1 MALHHADGAFI
12 GEAVSKEGRRHNDC
26 QNTEGLEQLCRLQA
40 VILMGSHNGGVRHD
54 PAQVKGR
61 IAQDKIKMR
70 LGLIVPNVTLYD
82 VCLRV
87 ELSGNSAGI
96 GIDLTSVG
104 SILVRQKIEE
114 ISHAAGEIC
123 YQICVGE
130 AQGRNDHFAQGRRCE
145 KLAVF
150 QLLFRRAECVV
161 VFIVAAPQ
169 PMQAAIS
176 GIAIENILVGHTGLL
191 TGFALQ
197 QAENLLI
204 QLSALL
210 LRPSFRVI
218 FVFHIQNH
226 ILFVNG
232 GRTPKNGILPLKCME
247 SRSIQRMKRRNDP
260 QPHLRGAVC
269 AGNIAPA
276 FLCGVSVDF
285 LDAAAVQTEPHENMG
300 PIRLFSQFDRHC

>member
-1 MALHHADGAFI
+1 
-12 GEAVSKEGRRHNDC
+12 
-26 QNTEGLEQLCRLQA
+26 
-40 VILMGSHNGGVRHD
+40 
-54 PAQVKGR
+54 
-61 IAQDKIKMR
+61 MR

-176 GIAIENILVGHTGLL
+176 GIAIENVLVCQTGLL
-191 TGFALQ
+191 AGTALQ

-210 LRPSFRVI
+210 LRPPFRVI
-218 FVFHIQNH
+218 FVFHVQNH

-232 GRTPKNGILPLKCME
+232 GEDAENRHPPLEMYRKQVNTAYETP
-247 SRSIQRMKRRNDP
+247 Q
-260 QPHLRGAVC
+260 
-269 AGNIAPA
+269 
-276 FLCGVSVDF
+276 
-285 LDAAAVQTEPHENMG
+285 
-300 PIRLFSQFDRHC
+300 

>member
-1 MALHHADGAFI
+1 M
-12 GEAVSKEGRRHNDC
+12 RR
-26 QNTEGLEQLCRLQA
+26 
-40 VILMGSHNGGVRHD
+40 HNGGVRHD

-61 IAQDKIKMR
+61 IAQDKIKMH

-191 TGFALQ
+191 TGFAL
-197 QAENLLI
+197 
-204 QLSALL
+204 
-210 LRPSFRVI
+210 
-218 FVFHIQNH
+218 
-226 ILFVNG
+226 
-232 GRTPKNGILPLKCME
+232 
-247 SRSIQRMKRRNDP
+247 
-260 QPHLRGAVC
+260 
-269 AGNIAPA
+269 
-276 FLCGVSVDF
+276 
-285 LDAAAVQTEPHENMG
+285 
-300 PIRLFSQFDRHC
+300 

>member
-1 MALHHADGAFI
+1 M
-12 GEAVSKEGRRHNDC
+12 R
-26 QNTEGLEQLCRLQA
+26 
-40 VILMGSHNGGVRHD
+40 SHNGGVRHD

-61 IAQDKIKMR
+61 IAQDNIKMR
-70 LGLIVPNVTLYD
+70 LRLIVPNVTLYD

-87 ELSGNSAGI
+87 ELSGNGAGV
-96 GIDLTSVG
+96 GIDLTAVG
-104 SILVRQKIEE
+104 VAFIWQEIEE
-114 ISHAAGEIC
+114 IPHAAGEIC

-150 QLLFRRAECVV
+150 QFLFRRAECVV
-161 VFIVAAPQ
+161 VFIVAALQ
-169 PMQAAIS
+169 PMQAAIA
-176 GIAIENILVGHTGLL
+176 GIAIENVLVGHTGLL

-285 LDAAAVQTEPHENMG
+285 LDAAAVQTEPHKNVG
-300 PIRLFSQFDRHC
+300 PIRLFSQFDCHR

>member
-1 MALHHADGAFI
+1 
-12 GEAVSKEGRRHNDC
+12 
-26 QNTEGLEQLCRLQA
+26 
-40 VILMGSHNGGVRHD
+40 MGSHNGGVRHD

-61 IAQDKIKMR
+61 IAQNKIKMR

-87 ELSGNSAGI
+87 ELSGNGAGV
-96 GIDLTSVG
+96 GIDLTAVG
-104 SILVRQKIEE
+104 VTFIWQEIEE
-114 ISHAAGEIC
+114 IPHAAGEIC

-169 PMQAAIS
+169 SVQAAIA
-176 GIAIENILVGHTGLL
+176 GIAIENVLVGHTGLL
-191 TGFALQ
+191 AGSALQ
-197 QAENLLI
+197 QPEDLFI

-218 FVFHIQNH
+218 FVFHVQNH
-226 ILFVNG
+226 ILMC
-232 GRTPKNGILPLKCME
+232 K
-247 SRSIQRMKRRNDP
+247 
-260 QPHLRGAVC
+260 
-269 AGNIAPA
+269 
-276 FLCGVSVDF
+276 
-285 LDAAAVQTEPHENMG
+285 
-300 PIRLFSQFDRHC
+300 

>member
-1 MALHHADGAFI
+1 M
-12 GEAVSKEGRRHNDC
+12 
-26 QNTEGLEQLCRLQA
+26 
-40 VILMGSHNGGVRHD
+40 
-54 PAQVKGR
+54 
-61 IAQDKIKMR
+61 
-70 LGLIVPNVTLYD
+70 GLIVPNVTLYD

-87 ELSGNSAGI
+87 ELSGNGAGI
-96 GIDLTSVG
+96 GIDLAAVG
-104 SILVRQKIEE
+104 VAFIWQEIEE
-114 ISHAAGEIC
+114 IPHAAGEIRC
-123 YQICVGE
+123 QICVGE

-197 QAENLLI
+197 QPDDLFI

-210 LRPSFRVI
+210 LRPPFRVI
-218 FVFHIQNH
+218 FVFHVQNH

-232 GRTPKNGILPLKCME
+232 GGRTPKTGILPLKCIE

-260 QPHLRGAVC
+260 QPYLRGAVC

-276 FLCGVSVDF
+276 FL
-285 LDAAAVQTEPHENMG
+285 
-300 PIRLFSQFDRHC
+300 

>member
-1 MALHHADGAFI
+1 MLRQHHLPQEAEAALHHADGAFI
-12 GEAVSKEGRRHNDC
+12 GEAVSKKGRRHNDC

-61 IAQDKIKMR
+61 IAQNKIKMR

-87 ELSGNSAGI
+87 ELSGNGAGI
-96 GIDLTSVG
+96 GIDLTAVG
-104 SILVRQKIEE
+104 VAFIWQEIEE
-114 ISHAAGEIC
+114 ISHAAGEIR

-197 QAENLLI
+197 QPDDLFI
-204 QLSALL
+204 QFSALL
-210 LRPSFRVI
+210 LRPPFRVI
-218 FVFHIQNH
+218 FVFHVQNH

-232 GRTPKNGILPLKCME
+232 GEDAENRHPPLEMYRKQVNTAYETP
-247 SRSIQRMKRRNDP
+247 Q
-260 QPHLRGAVC
+260 
-269 AGNIAPA
+269 
-276 FLCGVSVDF
+276 
-285 LDAAAVQTEPHENMG
+285 
-300 PIRLFSQFDRHC
+300 

>member
-1 MALHHADGAFI
+1 
-12 GEAVSKEGRRHNDC
+12 
-26 QNTEGLEQLCRLQA
+26 
-40 VILMGSHNGGVRHD
+40 
-54 PAQVKGR
+54 
-61 IAQDKIKMR
+61 MR

-87 ELSGNSAGI
+87 ELSGNGAGI

-104 SILVRQKIEE
+104 VAFIWQEIEE

-130 AQGRNDHFAQGRRCE
+130 AQRRNDHFAEGRRCE

-232 GRTPKNGILPLKCME
+232 GEDAEKRHPPLEMYRKQVNTAYETP
-247 SRSIQRMKRRNDP
+247 Q
-260 QPHLRGAVC
+260 
-269 AGNIAPA
+269 
-276 FLCGVSVDF
+276 
-285 LDAAAVQTEPHENMG
+285 
-300 PIRLFSQFDRHC
+300 

>member
-1 MALHHADGAFI
+1 
-12 GEAVSKEGRRHNDC
+12 
-26 QNTEGLEQLCRLQA
+26 
-40 VILMGSHNGGVRHD
+40 MGNHNGGVRHD

-87 ELSGNSAGI
+87 ELSGNGAGI

-104 SILVRQKIEE
+104 VAFIWQEIEE
-114 ISHAAGEIC
+114 IPHAAGEIC
-123 YQICVGE
+123 CQICVGE

-150 QLLFRRAECVV
+150 QILFCRAECVV

-169 PMQAAIS
+169 SVQAAIS
-176 GIAIENILVGHTGLL
+176 GIAIENVLVGHTGLL

-218 FVFHIQNH
+218 FVFHVQITSLCASRGEDTENRHPPLEMYRKQ
-226 ILFVNG
+226 VNTAYE
-232 GRTPKNGILPLKCME
+232 TP
-247 SRSIQRMKRRNDP
+247 Q
-260 QPHLRGAVC
+260 
-269 AGNIAPA
+269 
-276 FLCGVSVDF
+276 
-285 LDAAAVQTEPHENMG
+285 
-300 PIRLFSQFDRHC
+300 

>member
-1 MALHHADGAFI
+1 
-12 GEAVSKEGRRHNDC
+12 
-26 QNTEGLEQLCRLQA
+26 
-40 VILMGSHNGGVRHD
+40 MGSHNGGVRHD

-87 ELSGNSAGI
+87 ELSGNGAGI

-114 ISHAAGEIC
+114 ISHAAGEIR

-169 PMQAAIS
+169 PMQATIS

-197 QAENLLI
+197 QADDLFI

-210 LRPSFRVI
+210 LRPPFRVI
-218 FVFHIQNH
+218 FVFHVQNH

-232 GRTPKNGILPLKCME
+232 GEDAENRHPPLEMYRKQVNTAYETP
-247 SRSIQRMKRRNDP
+247 Q
-260 QPHLRGAVC
+260 
-269 AGNIAPA
+269 
-276 FLCGVSVDF
+276 
-285 LDAAAVQTEPHENMG
+285 
-300 PIRLFSQFDRHC
+300 